1 MTTKTT
7 ESGTKTRE
15 GRSTREAILEA
26 ASRLIHVHGYN
37 HTSLDDV
44 LRESNVGKGNFYY
57 HFKSK
62 EELGY
67 AILDQII
74 GSFLERTL
82 EPCFS
87 DPQGRALTQIRCF
100 LDRVLEMQRERNCVG
115 GCPLGNLALEL
126 SDVHEGFR
134 GDEALSVTV
143 RAQGMTVMDRSK
155 SDGDAA
161 LVEALRREDPEAP
174 EQLVETYGDRVYRL
188 ALRITGSNEDAEEAA
203 QDALW
208 TAARKISTFKGESAF
223 GSWLYRIAAN
233 AAYQKLR
240 ARRPSKTHEIAIDEV
255 LPAFDDDGRH
265 FEPMADWSDRV
276 DEQALQGELRRV
288 LGSAIDG
295 LPPDYRTALVLHDV
309 EGLSN
314 PDIAEALGISLPAV
328 KSRVHRSRLF
338 VRKQLADYMKTA

>member
-1 MTTKTT
+1 MSVMNTTKTD
-7 ESGTKTRE
+7 S
-15 GRSTREAILEA
+15 
-26 ASRLIHVHGYN
+26 
-37 HTSLDDV
+37 
-44 LRESNVGKGNFYY
+44 
-57 HFKSK
+57 
-62 EELGY
+62 
-67 AILDQII
+67 
-74 GSFLERTL
+74 
-82 EPCFS
+82 
-87 DPQGRALTQIRCF
+87 
-100 LDRVLEMQRERNCVG
+100 
-115 GCPLGNLALEL
+115 
-126 SDVHEGFR
+126 
-134 GDEALSVTV
+134 
-143 RAQGMTVMDRSK
+143 
-155 SDGDAA
+155 DAA

-174 EQLVETYGDRVYRL
+174 EQLVETFGDRVYRL

-240 ARRPSKTHEIAIDEV
+240 ARKQKSREIAMDDV
-255 LPAFDDDGRH
+255 LPTLDDDGRH

-288 LGSAIDG
+288 LSDAIDG

-314 PDIAEALGISLPAV
+314 PDIAETLGISLPAV

-338 VRKQLADYMKTA
+338 VRKQLSDYMKTV